1 MTGNYQPAVLRAD
14 EPCTEP
20 ACHYWKKLIFSS
32 SVQVHF
38 EHSGQGAD
46 CSIHV
51 KDLKAPC
58 LAQVH
63 TVPLLV
69 NRNTQDIAQGLNF
82 SWVFWVFFFYQKLSK
97 PR

>member
-1 MTGNYQPAVLRAD
+1 M
-14 EPCTEP
+14 
-20 ACHYWKKLIFSS
+20 
-32 SVQVHF
+32 QVHF

-63 TVPLLV
+63 TVPPLV
-69 NRNTQDIAQGLNF
+69 NRNTQDIAQGLNLSCF
-82 SWVFWVFFFYQKLSK
+82 LGFFFFLPEIVKTSLIPTLHNGSFLIAFV
-97 PR
+97 REVRR